1 MFALTRLFTLG
12 ALVSS
17 AAAPAAAATG
27 VEWQW
32 PDGEVR
38 KYRVAADVKM
48 PQVLIFSND
57 YNKDVRVYDYAFI
70 VDVDC
75 MPTRATGKGW
85 ELACDIT
92 EAQFNANVASNDLNI
107 GLEVLDQWDQKLV
120 DNAKVT
126 FELTSDGKV
135 KDFDLQGLNERN
147 TRIRMIKETMR
158 PVLLRGFSAFDLN
171 LPKKG
176 DASKPW
182 KQKTQL
188 ALMLPVINGMLGA
201 TQLQSE
207 VAEEEGTKVTIDTVG
222 RGTLTMDL
230 MAGSGAAPPDSYD
243 SVMRSR
249 SAFDTATGNLLERS
263 YLVESQLTPGSGSAI
278 GGTEQTPYVQAVQL
292 TYRADGMPMPMLGP
306 NKVEEVK

>member
-1 MFALTRLFTLG
+1 MSALTRLFTLG
-12 ALVSS
+12 ALVTSV
-17 AAAPAAAATG
+17 AAPAAAATG

-32 PDGEVR
+32 PEGEVR
-38 KYRVAADVKM
+38 KYRVAADVTM
-48 PQVLIFSND
+48 NQVLIFSKE
-57 YNKDVRVYDYAFI
+57 YNKDVRVYDYAFV

-75 MPTRATGKGW
+75 KPTSATGKGW

-92 EAQFNANVASNDLNI
+92 EAQLNASVAKNDLNI
-107 GLEVLDQWDQKLV
+107 GLEVLDEWDQKLV
-120 DNAKVT
+120 DDAILT
-126 FELTSDGKV
+126 FELTADGKV
-135 KDFDLQGLNERN
+135 KDFDIQGLNERN

-176 DASKPW
+176 DAAKPW

-207 VAEEEGTKVTIDTVG
+207 VAEEDGTKLTIDTVG
-222 RGTLTMDL
+222 RGTLTMQQE
-230 MAGSGAAPPDSYD
+230 GADTRLAPDSYD

-249 SAFDTATGNLLERS
+249 SVFDTATGNLLERS
-263 YLVESQLTPGSGSAI
+263 YLVESQLTPGSGSAV
-278 GGTEQTPYVQAVQL
+278 GGVEQTPYIQAVQL

-306 NKVEEVK
+306 NKADVQ